1 MSLYLIIAVIF
12 ICLIL
17 EALYSGGEVALFSSD
32 INKIKYYAR
41 KGSPAAM
48 QAVKLK
54 EHPEWF
60 ISTALIGT
68 NLAIIIASTLATGL
82 LIKYFGAKQG
92 EQIAFLIMLPDLVC
106 HYYHSQHFP
115 ALRGVYGD

>member
-1 MSLYLIIAVIF
+1 MSFYLIIAVIL

-41 KGSPAAM
+41 RGSRAAM

-68 NLAIIIASTLATGL
+68 NLAIIVASTLATGL
-82 LIKYFGAKQG
+82 LIKYFGAKHG
-92 EQIAFLIMLPDLVC
+92 EQIAFLIMLPILFVIIIVR
-106 HYYHSQHFP
+106 SIFQH
-115 ALRGVYGD
+115 LSLIHI

>member
-1 MSLYLIIAVIF
+1 MSVYLILAVIF
-12 ICLIL
+12 LCLIL

-41 KGSPAAM
+41 KGSSSAA

-60 ISTALIGT
+60 ISTSLIGT

-82 LIKYFGAKQG
+82 LIQYFGAKTG
-92 EQIAFLIMLPDLVC
+92 E
-106 HYYHSQHFP
+106 
-115 ALRGVYGD
+115 